1 MTDKAK
7 YGFTM
12 PALVLIGII
21 VVFPLAYNLY
31 MGMHTWFV
39 ASGKGP
45 EWVGLKNYINHVQDP
60 RFWNSIKVTFIFSLG
75 ALSLEV
81 VLGTVLALFLNREFR
96 GKSIVKLLFLFP
108 IASTPVAV
116 SLIWGMMYN
125 YDLGIINIVLQG
137 LGFKPLLWLASPQL
151 VIPALILADIWQWT
165 PLILL
170 IVLANL
176 ESLPTDPFESAKVDG
191 ANIFQVIVHITL
203 PLIWPAIV
211 VATMIRSIDAIK
223 TFDMIYVMTQ
233 GGPDIASENLN
244 LYIFQTGFSYF
255 RMGAASSL
263 AIILF
268 TLVLSV
274 NVLLAIIRK
283 SGDIA

>member
-1 MTDKAK
+1 MRRNEK
-7 YGFTM
+7 YWFTL
-12 PALVLIGII
+12 PALTVIGII
-21 VVFPLAYNLY
+21 VVFPLTYNIY
-31 MGMHTWFV
+31 MGLHSWFV
-39 ASGKGP
+39 AGGASP
-45 EWVGLKNYINHVQDP
+45 RWVGLNNYVKIMKDP
-60 RFWNSIKVTFIFSLG
+60 RFWNSMRVTFLFSIG
-75 ALSLEV
+75 ALVLETL
-81 VLGTVLALFLNREFR
+81 LGTSLALFLNREFR
-96 GKSIVKLLFLFP
+96 GKNLVKLLFLFP

-125 YDLGIINIVLQG
+125 YDLGIINIAIQA
-137 LGFKPLLWLASPQL
+137 LGFEPQLWLASPKM
-151 VIPALILADIWQWT
+151 VIPSLIFADAWQWT

-170 IVLANL
+170 IVLASL

-191 ANIFQVIVHITL
+191 AHIFQVIRYITL
-203 PLIWPAIV
+203 PMIQPAII
-211 VATMIRSIDAIK
+211 AAAMIRSIDAIK

-268 TLVLSV
+268 TIVLAV
-274 NVLLAIIRK
+274 NVLLAITRK
-283 SGDIA
+283 SGDLS